1 MTTVHDEFLELAAA
15 SIDFELSETERATL
29 AAHLADCIPCR
40 RQVMA
45 LEADQRAL
53 AQLPS
58 FALAPESV
66 DQLRSRIHRS
76 GSPARSPLRL
86 LAIAAV
92 VALLATAAF
101 TVGAQILRR
110 DRDRDLSIVPPTT
123 PIESPLASPGPNASP
138 APNGL
143 AAGSVV
149 DVVVSGLRVRT
160 LPTVDNSKSVKL
172 DPLLAAGTQLQIIEG
187 PVTADDYDWYL
198 VQAIG
203 LPHRGWVAAAD
214 HDGEPWIE
222 DSAVA
227 SASASPYTAVEAD
240 LIAGLRSDAVVNCAP
255 RRKDLPVRATA
266 GVECRL
272 NNDPVAR
279 FGAYRFRD
287 AHDAALTYFERLAS
301 NNVDPASGDCSAGTS
316 GDAPWM
322 PGDGTTG
329 NAVDRVSF
337 GGSDQLVVG
346 RSGCF
351 LDADGTANV
360 RLTCG
365 STYIGIL
372 GSSADLA
379 ALHEWAWRSQAGPV
393 PSGEPPGIC
402 RSGA

>member
-15 SIDFELSETERATL
+15 SIDFELSATERAAL

-40 RQVMA
+40 RQVMS
-45 LEADQRAL
+45 LEADQRAM

-58 FALAPESV
+58 FALAPGSV
-66 DQLRSRIHRS
+66 DQIRGRIHRS
-76 GSPARSPLRL
+76 ASPARPPLRL
-86 LAIAAV
+86 LAIAAIL
-92 VALLATAAF
+92 ALLAAAAF
-101 TVGAQILRR
+101 TVGAEMLRR
-110 DRDRDLSIVPPTT
+110 DRDRDLSVVPPTS
-123 PIESPLASPGPNASP
+123 PIESPLSSPAPNASP
-138 APNGL
+138 APGVL

-160 LPTVDNSKSVKL
+160 QPTVDNSKSVKL
-172 DPLLAAGTQLQIIEG
+172 DPLLAAGTKLQIIEG

-198 VQAIG
+198 VQALD

-214 HDGEPWIE
+214 HDGSPWIE

-240 LIAGLRSDAVVNCAP
+240 MIAGLRADAVVGCAP

-272 NNDPVAR
+272 NSDPVGR

-287 AHDAALTYFERLAS
+287 ARDAALTYLERLAVGG
-301 NNVDPASGDCSAGTS
+301 VDPASGDCSAGTS
-316 GDAPWM
+316 GDAAWM

-329 NAVDRVSF
+329 SAADRVAF
-337 GGSDQLVVG
+337 GGSDTWVVG

-351 LDADGTANV
+351 LDEDGTANV

-365 STYIGIL
+365 PTYIGIV
-372 GSSADLA
+372 GRSADLA
-379 ALHEWAWRSQAGPV
+379 ALHDWAWRSQAGPV
-393 PSGEPPGIC
+393 ASGQPPGIC
-402 RSGA
+402 VSGL

>member
-15 SIDFELSETERATL
+15 SIDFELSQTERAAL
-29 AAHLADCIPCR
+29 AAHVADCIPCR
-40 RQVMA
+40 RRVMA
-45 LEADQRAL
+45 LEADQRAI

-58 FALAPESV
+58 FALAPGSV
-66 DQLRSRIHRS
+66 DQVRGRIHRS
-76 GSPARSPLRL
+76 GSPARPPLRL
-86 LAIAAV
+86 LAIAAMI
-92 VALLATAAF
+92 ALLAAAAF
-101 TVGAQILRR
+101 TVGPA
-110 DRDRDLSIVPPTT
+110 
-123 PIESPLASPGPNASP
+123 PNASP
-138 APNGL
+138 ALKGL

-149 DVVVSGLRVRT
+149 DVVVTGLRVRT

-222 DSAVA
+222 DSALA
-227 SASASPYTAVEAD
+227 SASASPYTGVEAD
-240 LIAGLRSDAVVNCAP
+240 LIAGLRSDAVVHCAP
-255 RRKDLPVRATA
+255 RRKDLPVRAA
-266 GVECRL
+266 AAVECRL
-272 NNDPVAR
+272 NSNPVAR

-287 AHDAALTYFERLAS
+287 AHDAALTYFERLALS
-301 NNVDPASGDCSAGTS
+301 GVDPASGDCSAGAS

-329 NAVDRVSF
+329 SPADRVTF
-337 GGSDQLVVG
+337 GGSDRWVVG

-351 LDADGTANV
+351 LDEDGTANV

-372 GSSADLA
+372 GRSGDIA
-379 ALHEWAWRSQAGPV
+379 ALHEWAWRSQTGPV

-402 RSGA
+402 GSGV

>member
-1 MTTVHDEFLELAAA
+1 MTTLHDEFLELAAA
-15 SIDFELSETERATL
+15 SIDFELSETERAAL

-40 RQVMA
+40 RRVMG
-45 LEADQRAL
+45 LEADQRAV

-58 FALAPESV
+58 FALAPGSV
-66 DQLRSRIHRS
+66 DQVRGRIHRAD
-76 GSPARSPLRL
+76 SPARPPLRL
-86 LAIAAV
+86 LAIAAML
-92 VALLATAAF
+92 ALLAAAAF
-101 TVGAQILRR
+101 TVGAELLRR
-110 DRDRDLSIVPPTT
+110 DRDRDLSVVPPTT
-123 PIESPLASPGPNASP
+123 PIESPLSSPGPDAS
-138 APNGL
+138 ADGRVL

-172 DPLLAAGTQLQIIEG
+172 DPLLGVGTQLQIIEG

-214 HDGEPWIE
+214 HDGSPWVE
-222 DSAVA
+222 DSALA
-227 SASASPYTAVEAD
+227 SSSASPYTDVEAD
-240 LIAGLRSDAVVNCAP
+240 LIAGLRSDAAVHCAP

-266 GVECRL
+266 AVDCRL
-272 NNDPVAR
+272 NSDPVAR

-287 AHDAALTYFERLAS
+287 ARDAALTYFERMALS
-301 NNVDPASGDCSAGTS
+301 GVDPASGDCSAGAS

-322 PGDGTTG
+322 AGDGTTG
-329 NAVDRVSF
+329 STADRVAF
-337 GGSDQLVVG
+337 GGSDRWVVG

-351 LDADGTANV
+351 LDDGTAHV

-365 STYIGIL
+365 STYIGIV
-372 GSSADLA
+372 GRSGDIA
-379 ALHEWAWRSQAGPV
+379 ALHEWAWRSQAGQV

-402 RSGA
+402 GAGG

>member
-15 SIDFELSETERATL
+15 SIDFELSETERAAL
-29 AAHLADCIPCR
+29 AAHLADCIACR
-40 RQVMA
+40 RRVMG
-45 LEADQRAL
+45 LQADQRAV

-58 FALAPESV
+58 FALAPATV
-66 DQLRSRIHRS
+66 DQVRGRIHRS
-76 GSPARSPLRL
+76 GSPARPPLRL
-86 LAIAAV
+86 LAVAAIL
-92 VALLATAAF
+92 ALLAVAAF
-101 TVGAQILRR
+101 TVGAELLRR
-110 DRDRDLSIVPPTT
+110 DRDRDLSVVPPTG
-123 PIESPLASPGPNASP
+123 PIESPLSSPGPNASP

-143 AAGSVV
+143 AAGTVV

-227 SASASPYTAVEAD
+227 SASASPYTAIEVD

-266 GVECRL
+266 GVECRV
-272 NNDPVAR
+272 NSDPVAR

-287 AHDAALTYFERLAS
+287 PHDAALTYFERLAS
-301 NNVDPASGDCSAGTS
+301 NDVDPASGDCSGGTS

-329 NAVDRVSF
+329 IAAERVAF
-337 GGSDQLVVG
+337 AGSDRWVVG

-351 LDADGTANV
+351 LDDDGTANV

-372 GSSADLA
+372 GRGADLA
-379 ALHEWAWRSQAGPV
+379 TLHEWAWRSQTDPV

-402 RSGA
+402 RSGT

>member
-1 MTTVHDEFLELAAA
+1 MTTAHDEFLELAAA
-15 SIDFELSETERATL
+15 SIDFELSATERASL
-29 AAHLADCIPCR
+29 AAHLAECIPCR
-40 RQVMA
+40 RTVMA

-58 FALAPESV
+58 FVLAPESV
-66 DQLRSRIHRS
+66 DQVRGRIHRS
-76 GSPARSPLRL
+76 GNPARPPLRL

-92 VALLATAAF
+92 LALLAAAAF
-101 TVGAQILRR
+101 TVGAEILRR
-110 DRDRDLSIVPPTT
+110 DRDPDLSVVPPTT
-123 PIESPLASPGPNASP
+123 PIESPVSSPGPNASP
-138 APNGL
+138 TVKGL

-198 VQAIG
+198 VQALD

-222 DSAVA
+222 DSALA
-227 SASASPYTAVEAD
+227 SAPASPYTAVEAD
-240 LIAGLRSDAVVNCAP
+240 LIAGLRSDTVVHCAP
-255 RRKDLPVRATA
+255 RRQDLPVRATA
-266 GVECRL
+266 AVECRL
-272 NNDPVAR
+272 NSDPVAR
-279 FGAYRFRD
+279 VGAYRFRD
-287 AHDAALTYFERLAS
+287 AGDAALTYFERLALS
-301 NNVDPASGDCSAGTS
+301 DVDPASGDCSAGTS

-322 PGDGTTG
+322 SGDGTTG
-329 NAVDRVSF
+329 SAADRVAF
-337 GGSDQLVVG
+337 GGSDRWVVG

-351 LDADGTANV
+351 LDEDGTANV

-372 GSSADLA
+372 GRSADIA
-379 ALHEWAWRSQAGPV
+379 ALHEWAWRSPAGPR
-393 PSGEPPGIC
+393 SGEPPGIC
-402 RSGA
+402 ASGA

>member
-1 MTTVHDEFLELAAA
+1 MTTAHDEFLELAAA
-15 SIDFELSETERATL
+15 SIDFKLSETERAAL

-58 FALAPESV
+58 FALAPRSV
-66 DQLRSRIHRS
+66 DQIRGRIHRS
-76 GSPARSPLRL
+76 GRPAQPPLRL
-86 LAIAAV
+86 LAVAAILV
-92 VALLATAAF
+92 LLAAAAF
-101 TVGAQILRR
+101 TVGAEILRR
-110 DRDRDLSIVPPTT
+110 ERDRDLSVVPTT
-123 PIESPLASPGPNASP
+123 APIASPVSSPGPNASP
-138 APNGL
+138 GL

-172 DPLLAAGTQLQIIEG
+172 DPLLAVGTQLQIIEG
-187 PVTADDYDWYL
+187 PVIADDYDWYL

-203 LPHRGWVAAAD
+203 LPHHGWVAAAD
-214 HDGEPWIE
+214 HDGSPWIE
-222 DSAVA
+222 DSALA
-227 SASASPYTAVEAD
+227 SASASPYTAVETD
-240 LIAGLRSDAVVNCAP
+240 LIAGLRSDAVVDCAP

-266 GVECRL
+266 AVECRI
-272 NNDPVAR
+272 NSDPVAR

-287 AHDAALTYFERLAS
+287 ARDATLTYFERLALS
-301 NNVDPASGDCSAGTS
+301 DVHPASGDCSAGAS

-329 NAVDRVSF
+329 SAADRVAF
-337 GGSDQLVVG
+337 GGSDQWVVG

-351 LDADGTANV
+351 LDEDGTANV

-365 STYIGIL
+365 SMYIGIV
-372 GSSADLA
+372 GRSDDLA
-379 ALHEWAWRSQAGPV
+379 ALHAWAWRSGSRQV
-393 PSGEPPGIC
+393 PSGEAPGIC
-402 RSGA
+402 RSGV